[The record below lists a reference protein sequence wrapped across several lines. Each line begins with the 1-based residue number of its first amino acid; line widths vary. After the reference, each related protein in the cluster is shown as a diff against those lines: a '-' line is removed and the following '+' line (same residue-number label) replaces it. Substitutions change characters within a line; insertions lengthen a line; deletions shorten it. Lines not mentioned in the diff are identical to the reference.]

1 MKLKK
6 IWFKEENYQI
16 REWLTAK
23 NGCTECH
30 EKQGLLSL
38 HMGYVVALLDNVH
51 DASSTSVGCTT
62 T

>member
-6 IWFKEENYQI
+6 IWFREENYQN

-23 NGCTECH
+23 NGCTDCH
-30 EKQGLLSL
+30 KKQGLLSL
-38 HMGYVVALLDNVH
+38 HMGCRVALLDNVH
-51 DASSTSVGCTT
+51 DVSPTPVGCTT